1 MIAYL
6 KAGALK
12 IKGLRGVLEGM
23 VESTQKIKATKMDF
37 TSPQKYTKYIK
48 IWTLVRLKIRKGRE
62 LGGNHSMWWP
72 PADL

>member
-23 VESTQKIKATKMDF
+23 VESTQKIKTTKMDF
-37 TSPQKYTKYIK
+37 TSPPPPPPPPKKKKK
-48 IWTLVRLKIRKGRE
+48 IHKNMDSG
-62 LGGNHSMWWP
+62 
-72 PADL
+72 